1 MTKSDPFKVVLLGES
16 KIGKTSFISLAVKNE
31 LPKNIEPTVTPLIIP
46 KEFNFSDKTVH
57 FDIWD
62 IPGQAQYREL
72 MKVFFSDAKAILLMY
87 DCTNK
92 ASFDEIKNYWY
103 GATKEKNIDPIYFL
117 IENKNDLISEKKVDD
132 KEGKE
137 FADSIGASFASISC
151 KNNTGIKE
159 IFEKLAEKLLK

>member
-1 MTKSDPFKVVLLGES
+1 MTKSEPLKVVLVGES
-16 KIGKTSFISLAVKNE
+16 KVGKTSFIYLAVKNE
-31 LPKNIEPTVTPLIIP
+31 FPKDIESSITTQFVR
-46 KEFNFSDKTVH
+46 KEFNFSDKTVK

-62 IPGQAQYREL
+62 TPGQAKYRNI
-72 MKVFFSDAKAILLMY
+72 MKVFFCDAKAILLMY

-103 GATKEKNIDPIYFL
+103 GTTKEKNIDPIYFL
-117 IENKNDLISEKKVDD
+117 IENKNDLMTERKVDE

-137 FADSIGASFASISC
+137 FADSIGASFVSISC

-159 IFEKLAEKLLK
+159 IFEKIAEKLLK

>member
-1 MTKSDPFKVVLLGES
+1 MTKSEPLKVVLLGES
-16 KIGKTSFISLAVKNE
+16 KVGKTCFIYLAVKNE
-31 LPKNIEPTVTPLIIP
+31 FPKDIEPSIKTQFVR
-46 KEFNFSDKTVH
+46 KEFNFSDKTVC

-62 IPGQAQYREL
+62 TPGQAKYRNTT
-72 MKVFFSDAKAILLMY
+72 KIFFVDAKAILLMY

-92 ASFDEIKNYWY
+92 ASFDELKNYWY
-103 GATKEKNIDPIYFL
+103 GVTKEKNIDAIYFL
-117 IENKNDLISEKKVDD
+117 IENKNDLISERKVDE

-137 FADSIGASFASISC
+137 FADSIGASFSSISC

>member
-1 MTKSDPFKVVLLGES
+1 MTKSEPFKVVLLGES

-31 LPKNIEPTVTPLIIP
+31 LPKNIEPTIAAQFVR
-46 KEFNFSDKTVH
+46 KEFNFSDKTVK

-62 IPGQAQYREL
+62 TPGQTKYRNI
-72 MKVFFSDAKAILLMY
+72 MKVFFCDAKAILLMY

-92 ASFDEIKNYWY
+92 ASFDELKNYWY

-117 IENKNDLISEKKVDD
+117 IENKNDLISERKVDE

-137 FADSIGASFASISC
+137 FADSIGAYFASISC

>member
-1 MTKSDPFKVVLLGES
+1 MTKSEPFKVVLLGES
-16 KIGKTSFISLAVKNE
+16 KIGKTYFISLAVKNE
-31 LPKNIEPTVTPLIIP
+31 LPKNIEPTIAAQFVR
-46 KEFNFSDKTVH
+46 KEFNFSGKTVC

-62 IPGQAQYREL
+62 TPGQAKYRNIT
-72 MKVFFSDAKAILLMY
+72 KIFIVGAKAILLLY

-92 ASFDEIKNYWY
+92 ASFDELKNYWY
-103 GATKEKNIDPIYFL
+103 IVTKEKNIEPIYFL

>member
-1 MTKSDPFKVVLLGES
+1 MTKSEPLKVVLLGEA
-16 KIGKTSFISLAVKNE
+16 KVGKTSFIDLAAKNE
-31 LPKNIEPTVTPLIIP
+31 LPKNYGPTLTALFIR
-46 KEFNFSDKTVH
+46 KEFNFSDKTVW

-62 IPGQAQYREL
+62 TPGQAKYRNIT
-72 MKVFFSDAKAILLMY
+72 KIFFVDAKAILLMY

-92 ASFDEIKNYWY
+92 ASFDELKNFWY
-103 GATKEKNIDPIYFL
+103 GATKEKNIDATYFL
-117 IENKNDLISEKKVDD
+117 IENKNELISERKVDD

-137 FADSIGASFASISC
+137 FADSIGASFASVSC

>member
-1 MTKSDPFKVVLLGES
+1 MTKSEPFKVVLLGES
-16 KIGKTSFISLAVKNE
+16 KVGKTSFIYLAVKNE
-31 LPKNIEPTVTPLIIP
+31 FPKDIEPTIAAQFVR
-46 KEFNFSDKTVH
+46 KEFNFSGKTVC

-62 IPGQAQYREL
+62 TPGQAKYREI
-72 MKVFFSDAKAILLMY
+72 MKVFFCDAKAILLMY

-92 ASFDEIKNYWY
+92 ASFDELKNYWY
-103 GATKEKNIDPIYFL
+103 IVTKEKNIEPIYFL

>member
-1 MTKSDPFKVVLLGES
+1 MTKSEPFKVVLLGES
-16 KIGKTSFISLAVKNE
+16 KVGKTSFIYLAVKNE
-31 LPKNIEPTVTPLIIP
+31 FPKDIEPTIAAQFVR
-46 KEFNFSDKTVH
+46 KEFNFSGKTVC

-62 IPGQAQYREL
+62 TPGQAKYREI
-72 MKVFFSDAKAILLMY
+72 MKVFFCDAKAILLMY

-92 ASFDEIKNYWY
+92 ASFDELKNFWY
-103 GATKEKNIDPIYFL
+103 GATKEKNIDATYFL
-117 IENKNDLISEKKVDD
+117 IENKNELISERKVDD